1 MLSVGFIL
9 VAIFM
14 PFFKMN
20 ILKGTLFCVV
30 VVICELFIGQ
40 ILSPYFTDIAM
51 SAGYEI
57 PYGSVQITNAAC
69 LPNLICT
76 KNIEDFLAE
85 KGVSGWSVDAI
96 GMNMAEGYIKDAS
109 VIVSSLDLN
118 QKDYPVP
125 VINGISLISGINKE
139 DTLNQILN
147 VIQTTN

>member
-1 MLSVGFIL
+1 MNNNKKIL
-9 VAIFM
+9 V
-14 PFFKMN
+14 
-20 ILKGTLFCVV
+20 
-30 VVICELFIGQ
+30 ICAL
-40 ILSPYFTDIAM
+40 
-51 SAGYEI
+51 GYATSTMI
-57 PYGSVQITNAAC
+57 K
-69 LPNLICT
+69 

-109 VIVSSLDLN
+109 VILSSLDLN